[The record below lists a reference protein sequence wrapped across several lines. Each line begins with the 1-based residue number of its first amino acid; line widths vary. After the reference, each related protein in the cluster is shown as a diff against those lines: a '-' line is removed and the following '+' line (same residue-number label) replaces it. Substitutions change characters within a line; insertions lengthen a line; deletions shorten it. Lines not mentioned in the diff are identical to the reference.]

1 MKFKNITLIA
11 ALMFSVVALYSCGEE
26 KETEEATES
35 GTTSVEPAA
44 KGDTEP
50 IVEEEVVDS
59 TVVPDEAPEEEPVV
73 EEVETTSA
81 PVKAAPVKKE
91 PVVKEAAPVVE
102 AKVEEVQEKPAGAAK
117 MDFEEWE
124 FKFDEIN
131 QGDVV
136 EHTFNFT
143 NVGDAPLIISN
154 ARASC
159 GCTVPEWPKEAIAPG
174 AKSQVHVK
182 FNSRGKRGMQNKSVT
197 ITTNYGKEVVY
208 LKGNVKVP
216 ETTTPAQGE

>member
-59 TVVPDEAPEEEPVV
+59 TIVPEEAPEEEPV
-73 EEVETTSA
+73 EEKVETTSA
-81 PVKAAPVKKE
+81 PVKEEPAKKAPVVKAAE
-91 PVVKEAAPVVE
+91 PVVV
-102 AKVEEVQEKPAGAAK
+102 AKVEEVEEKPAGTAK

-124 FKFDEIN
+124 YKFDEIN

-143 NVGDAPLIISN
+143 NIGDAPLIISN

-216 ETTTPAQGE
+216 ETTTPAEGN